1 MDASTSPHAAIAC
14 THTLAAEDRCR
25 LPVAEVA
32 RSPAENTESIEMK
45 PEPVLTTTEGAMSK
59 VVTVG
64 TEKTR
69 ESANTSGTVT
79 GALPWP
85 L

>member
-1 MDASTSPHAAIAC
+1 M
-14 THTLAAEDRCR
+14 
-25 LPVAEVA
+25 AEVA

-45 PEPVLTTTEGAMSK
+45 PEPVLTTTEGAISK

-79 GALPWP
+79 GA
-85 L
+85 